1 MLSIKEISNQIGLPY
16 DFLRRSIKALEEE
29 LKPFLIRGENNS
41 ILLDES
47 AMGIIDQIKTLK
59 DRGFTVTAV
68 AKEIKKELPNQESAS
83 DQTTSNQSNPEV
95 YERLLESEKARH
107 IAELEA
113 RDTKLESVQNEFK
126 QFKSNLLLL
135 TDGRGTDLQSIKE
148 ASMREAE
155 IRGKRL
161 ALYDELRGFCF
172 WQGGRKKKILCRL
185 EELETGEEESKAA

>member
-1 MLSIKEISNQIGLPY
+1 M
-16 DFLRRSIKALEEE
+16 
-29 LKPFLIRGENNS
+29 IRGENNS

-161 ALYDELRGFCF
+161 ALYDELRGLSF